1 MDDNCNKLRALNKV
15 YSLPQ
20 TYGIIKPIMKSKR
33 KSTYSIMLY
42 LRWPL
47 LLSVLLVFMN
57 ILLIALDPHA
67 AAFMCIFTVLFV
79 IFSAALYIYS
89 RKSIYSG
96 LINFALGF
104 DSTESNILNN
114 LSVPTAICSRNGS
127 LIWSNAAFEELFT
140 QYLTTKSI
148 KDIFPDITHEVL
160 DDLDEPVL
168 IHSSY
173 GSFRYLIEMRPTEIF
188 TDDSVLED
196 NISEELEGEESDRY
210 YAMDATDGAE
220 DAFDSTEDQ
229 GKTFAADEPDADA
242 SVYDDAVVKRVSRL
256 GKSSFR
262 YRTGDEALDEQAENV
277 IIISVTDETEL
288 VQYKKDYRDTRPC
301 EGLIYLDNY
310 DEALASVEETRR
322 SLLTALVD
330 RRISNYITALNG
342 IVKKL
347 EKDKFFFFMN
357 EKDVQTMLEDR
368 FSILEEVK
376 TINIGNELALTLS
389 IGVGRTGATYEENYN
404 YARAAIDLALGRGG
418 DQAVVKSGETVTY
431 FGGKTLAPE
440 KNARVKARVKA
451 QALKELLSANDKL
464 LVMGHSNP
472 DADSLGA
479 SIGIWKIARSYGKK
493 AHIVLKGTNKSLEPM
508 YRQFVGNP
516 DYPEDMFI
524 NGDKALGFVDHTTLL
539 VVVDVNRP
547 SYTEEPRLLQSA
559 GNIVVIDHHRRGTEF
574 INNAQLSYIE
584 PYASSA
590 SEMISEIVQYIDD
603 TTTLTPLEADA
614 LYGGIV
620 IDTQNFITQTGI
632 RTFEAAAF
640 LKRKGASVQRIRKLF
655 RDSFSDFKARAGALD
670 NAEVY
675 REHFA
680 ISVLDPDGVDTPTVA
695 CAQAANNL
703 LDVSGIKAAIVLTEY
718 NELIYISARSID
730 EVNVQVMMEKLGGG
744 GHMAIAG
751 AQLKNTDIDAAIA
764 LVKQTIDE
772 MIEKGEIS

>member
-1 MDDNCNKLRALNKV
+1 
-15 YSLPQ
+15 
-20 TYGIIKPIMKSKR
+20 MKSKR
-33 KSTYSIMLY
+33 KSTYSIILY

-47 LLSVLLVFMN
+47 LLSVLLIFMN
-57 ILLIALDPHA
+57 ILLVALDPRA
-67 AAFMCIFTVLFV
+67 AAFMSIFTVLFV
-79 IFSAALYIYS
+79 IFAAILYIYS
-89 RKSIYSG
+89 RRAIYSG
-96 LINFALGF
+96 LIDFALGF
-104 DSTESNILNN
+104 DSTESSILNN
-114 LSVPTAICSRNGS
+114 LSVPTAICSCNGM
-127 LIWSNAAFEELFT
+127 LIWGNDAFEEQFV
-140 QYLTTKSI
+140 QAGVMRSI
-148 KDIFPDITHEVL
+148 RDIFPDITKDVL
-160 DDLDEPVL
+160 DGLNEPAL

-173 GSFRYLIEMRPTEIF
+173 GDFRYLVEMRPAELLA
-188 TDDSVLED
+188 DDARDDFEAVDELED
-196 NISEELEGEESDRY
+196 GQEAESDY
-210 YAMDATDGAE
+210 DAAPVGENRSSDIEDEADGDLDEA
-220 DAFDSTEDQ
+220 ASAGYNHSARRKGFSFRF
-229 GKTFAADEPDADA
+229 KKHADELNDEM
-242 SVYDDAVVKRVSRL
+242 DD
-256 GKSSFR
+256 
-262 YRTGDEALDEQAENV
+262 V

-288 VQYKKDYRDTRPC
+288 VQYKKDYHDTRPC

-310 DEALASVEETRR
+310 DEALTSVEETRR

-330 RRISNYITALNG
+330 RRISNYISSLNG

-347 EKDKFFFFMN
+347 EKDKYFFFMN
-357 EKDVQTMLEDR
+357 EKDIQIMLEDR

-389 IGVGRTGATYEENYN
+389 IGVGRTGDTYEENYN
-404 YARAAIDLALGRGG
+404 FARAAIDLALGRGG

-431 FGGKTLAPE
+431 FGGKSLAPE

-464 LVMGHSNP
+464 LVMGHSNG
-472 DADSLGA
+472 DADSLGS

-493 AHIVLKGTNKSLEPM
+493 AHIVLNNTNKSLMPM
-508 YRQFVGNP
+508 YNQFVHNP

-524 NGDKALGFVDHTTLL
+524 NGDKALAFVDRTTLV

-547 SYTEEPRLLQSA
+547 SYTEEPRILQSA
-559 GNIVVIDHHRRGTEF
+559 SNIVVIDHHRRGTEF
-574 INNAQLSYIE
+574 IANAQLSYIE

-590 SEMISEIVQYIDD
+590 SELISEIVQYIDD

-640 LKRKGASVQRIRKLF
+640 LKRKGASVQRIRKIF
-655 RDSFSDFKARAGALD
+655 RDSFSDFKARAGAVD
-670 NAEVY
+670 SAEVY

-680 ISVLDPDGVDTPTVA
+680 LSTLDPTGVDTPTVA
-695 CAQAANNL
+695 CAQAANTL
-703 LDVSGIKAAIVLTEY
+703 LEVDGIKAAIVLTEY
-718 NELIYISARSID
+718 NGLIYISARSID

-751 AQLKNTDIDAAIA
+751 AQLKGVDMDKAMNM
-764 LVKQTIDE
+764 VKDTIDD

>member
-1 MDDNCNKLRALNKV
+1 M
-15 YSLPQ
+15 
-20 TYGIIKPIMKSKR
+20 
-33 KSTYSIMLY
+33 
-42 LRWPL
+42 
-47 LLSVLLVFMN
+47 LSVLLVFMN

-67 AAFMCIFTVLFV
+67 AAFMGIFTVLFV
-79 IFSAALYIYS
+79 IFSAVLYFYS

-104 DSTESNILNN
+104 DSTEANILNN
-114 LSVPTAICSRNGS
+114 LSVPTAICSCSGN
-127 LIWSNAAFEELFT
+127 LIWTNAAFEELFT
-140 QYLTTKSI
+140 QYLATKSI
-148 KDIFPDITHEVL
+148 KDIFPDITREVL
-160 DDLDEPVL
+160 DGLDEPVL

-173 GSFRYLIEMRPTEIF
+173 GNFRYLIEMRPTEVF
-188 TDDSVLED
+188 AEDENSPDSEDLED
-196 NISEELEGEESDRY
+196 YAEEVSDT
-210 YAMDATDGAE
+210 DADTVVNADSA
-220 DAFDSTEDQ
+220 DAY
-229 GKTFAADEPDADA
+229 AAD
-242 SVYDDAVVKRVSRL
+242 SDAVKMAAHRGST
-256 GKSSFR
+256 SFR
-262 YRTGDEALDEQAENV
+262 YKRNDEALNEEPDNV

-330 RRISNYITALNG
+330 RRISNYISALNG

-357 EKDVQTMLEDR
+357 EKDVQTMLDDR

-472 DADSLGA
+472 DADSLGS

-493 AHIVLKGTNKSLEPM
+493 AHIVLNNTNKSLEPM
-508 YRQFVGNP
+508 YRQFAGNP

-524 NGDKALGFVDHTTLL
+524 HGDKALGFVDRTTLL

-547 SYTEEPRLLQSA
+547 SYTEEPRLLQSVS
-559 GNIVVIDHHRRGTEF
+559 NIVVIDHHRRGTEF

-670 NAEVY
+670 TAEVY

-680 ISVLDPDGVDTPTVA
+680 ISTLDPVGVDTPTVA

-703 LDVSGIKAAIVLTEY
+703 LDVNGIKAAIVLTEY
-718 NELIYISARSID
+718 NERIYISARSID

-751 AQLKNTDIDAAIA
+751 AQLKDTDIDAAIA
-764 LVKQTIDE
+764 LVKHTIDE

>member
-1 MDDNCNKLRALNKV
+1 
-15 YSLPQ
+15 
-20 TYGIIKPIMKSKR
+20 MKSKG

-79 IFSAALYIYS
+79 IFSAVLYIYS

-114 LSVPTAICSRNGS
+114 LSVPTAICSSNGN

-148 KDIFPDITHEVL
+148 RDIFPDITREVL

-173 GSFRYLIEMRPTEIF
+173 GNFRYLVEMRPTEIF
-188 TDDSVLED
+188 TDDNASTAQ
-196 NISEELEGEESDRY
+196 EEAVNGY
-210 YAMDATDGAE
+210 YAEE
-220 DAFDSTEDQ
+220 DADGLAD
-229 GKTFAADEPDADA
+229 AAGSDLTDTSDADKA
-242 SVYDDAVVKRVSRL
+242 SEVDTILKRAAGL
-256 GKSSFR
+256 GSTSFR
-262 YRTGDEALDEQAENV
+262 YRKNDEALDEEAENV

-288 VQYKKDYRDTRPC
+288 VQYKKDYRDSRPC

-330 RRISNYITALNG
+330 RRISNYISALNG

-389 IGVGRTGATYEENYN
+389 IGVGRTGASFDENYN
-404 YARAAIDLALGRGG
+404 FARAAIDLALGRGG

-464 LVMGHSNP
+464 LVMGHANG
-472 DADSLGA
+472 DADSLGS

-493 AHIVLKGTNKSLEPM
+493 AHIVLNSTNKSLEPM
-508 YRQFVGNP
+508 YRQFVDNP

-524 NGDKALGFVDHTTLL
+524 NGDKALGFVDRTTLL

-547 SYTEEPRLLQSA
+547 SYTEEPRLLKSA
-559 GNIVVIDHHRRGTEF
+559 GNVVVIDHHRRGTEF

-670 NAEVY
+670 TAEVY

-680 ISVLDPDGVDTPTVA
+680 ISTLDPAGVDTPTVA

-703 LDVSGIKAAIVLTEY
+703 LDVNGIKAAIVLTEY
-718 NELIYISARSID
+718 NEQIYISARSID

-751 AQLKNTDIDAAIA
+751 AQLKNTDMDAAIA

-772 MIEKGEIS
+772 MMEKGEIS

>member
-1 MDDNCNKLRALNKV
+1 
-15 YSLPQ
+15 
-20 TYGIIKPIMKSKR
+20 
-33 KSTYSIMLY
+33 MLY

-47 LLSVLLVFMN
+47 LLSILLIFMN

-67 AAFMCIFTVLFV
+67 AAFMAIFTVLFV
-79 IFSAALYIYS
+79 IFAAILYLYS
-89 RKSIYSG
+89 RRSIYNG
-96 LINFALGF
+96 LIDFALGF
-104 DSTESNILNN
+104 DSTESSILNN
-114 LSVPTAICSRNGS
+114 LNVPTAICNYNGR
-127 LIWSNAAFEELFT
+127 LIWANAAFEELFT
-140 QYLTTKSI
+140 QASALKSV
-148 KDIFPDITHEVL
+148 KDIFPDITKEIL
-160 DDLDEPVL
+160 DSLNEPAL

-173 GSFRYLIEMRPTEIF
+173 GNFRYLVEMRPTELF
-188 TDDSVLED
+188 ADDDRLGSRGDEEDAAESDAEHDVASDSKALVDADTDGYED
-196 NISEELEGEESDRY
+196 VASSASGAKLSTTALKSGGAVRSEDGDEESD
-210 YAMDATDGAE
+210 
-220 DAFDSTEDQ
+220 
-229 GKTFAADEPDADA
+229 
-242 SVYDDAVVKRVSRL
+242 YDDEAERQLARRE
-256 GKSSFR
+256 GSSFR
-262 YRTGDEALDEQAENV
+262 YKRSADELDSDELEEV

-288 VQYKKDYRDTRPC
+288 VQYKKDYQDTRPC

-310 DEALASVEETRR
+310 DEALVSVEETRR

-330 RRISNYITALNG
+330 RRISNYISSLNG

-357 EKDVQTMLEDR
+357 EKDIQTMLEDR

-418 DQAVVKSGETVTY
+418 DQAVVKSGENVTY

-464 LVMGHSNP
+464 LVMGHSNG
-472 DADSLGA
+472 DADSLGS

-493 AHIVLKGTNKSLEPM
+493 AHIVLNGANKSLEPM
-508 YRQFVGNP
+508 YKQFANNP
-516 DYPEDMFI
+516 DYPVDMFI
-524 NGDKALGFVDHTTLL
+524 RGDKALGFVDRTTLV

-547 SYTEEPRLLQSA
+547 SYTEEPRLLQNAS
-559 GNIVVIDHHRRGTEF
+559 NIVVIDHHRRGTEF
-574 INNAQLSYIE
+574 IENAQLSYIE

-590 SEMISEIVQYIDD
+590 SELISEIVQYIDD

-640 LKRKGASVQRIRKLF
+640 LKRKGASVQRIRKIF
-655 RDSFSDFKARAGALD
+655 RDSFSDFKARAGAVD
-670 NAEVY
+670 AAEVY

-680 ISVLDPDGVDTPTVA
+680 ISTLDPTGVDTPTVA

-718 NELIYISARSID
+718 NGLIYISARSID

-744 GHMAIAG
+744 GHMSIAG
-751 AQLKNTDIDAAIA
+751 AQLRDTDMDTA
-764 LVKQTIDE
+764 LDKVKATIDE

>member
-1 MDDNCNKLRALNKV
+1 
-15 YSLPQ
+15 
-20 TYGIIKPIMKSKR
+20 MKGRR

-47 LLSVLLVFMN
+47 LLSVLLIFMN
-57 ILLIALDPHA
+57 IILVAIDTRA
-67 AAFMCIFTVLFV
+67 AAFMGIFTALFV
-79 IFSAALYIYS
+79 LFSAALYIYS

-96 LINFALGF
+96 LIDFAMGF
-104 DSTESNILNN
+104 DSTESGILNN
-114 LSVPTAICSRNGS
+114 MSVPTAICSPNGG
-127 LIWSNAAFEELFT
+127 LIWANRSFEELFT
-140 QYLTTKSI
+140 HDGARASI
-148 KDIFPDITHEVL
+148 RDIFPDITREIL
-160 DDLDEPVL
+160 GELNEPAL

-173 GSFRYLIEMRPTEIF
+173 GNFRYLIEMRPTELSLDSDGDSAENL
-188 TDDSVLED
+188 DDSER
-196 NISEELEGEESDRY
+196 I
-210 YAMDATDGAE
+210 
-220 DAFDSTEDQ
+220 
-229 GKTFAADEPDADA
+229 
-242 SVYDDAVVKRVSRL
+242 
-256 GKSSFR
+256 
-262 YRTGDEALDEQAENV
+262 
-277 IIISVTDETEL
+277 IIISVSDETEL
-288 VQYKKDYRDTRPC
+288 VQYKKDYRDSRPC

-330 RRISNYITALNG
+330 RRISNYISSLNG

-347 EKDKFFFFMN
+347 EKDKFLFFMN
-357 EKDVQTMLEDR
+357 EKDVRTMCDDR

-376 TINIGNELALTLS
+376 TINIGNESALTLS
-389 IGVGRTGATYEENYN
+389 IGVGRTGASYEENYN

-418 DQAVVKSGETVTY
+418 DQAVVKSGEAVTY
-431 FGGKTLAPE
+431 YGGKTLAPE

-464 LVMGHSNP
+464 LVMGHNNG
-472 DADSLGA
+472 DADSLGS

-493 AHIVLKGTNKSLEPM
+493 AHIVLNGTNKSLEPM
-508 YRQFVGNP
+508 YRLFVDNP

-524 NGDKALGFVDHTTLL
+524 SGDKAIGFVDRTTLV

-547 SYTEEPRLLQSA
+547 SYTEEPRLLQHAS
-559 GNIVVIDHHRRGTEF
+559 NVVVIDHHRMGTES
-574 INNAQLSYIE
+574 IENAQLSYIE
-584 PYASSA
+584 PFASSA

-620 IDTQNFITQTGI
+620 VDTQNFITQTGI

-655 RDSFSDFKARAGALD
+655 RDSLSDFKARAGAVD
-670 NAEVY
+670 GAEIY

-680 ISVLDPDGVDTPTVA
+680 LSTLDPSGVDTPTVA
-695 CAQAANNL
+695 CAQTANTL
-703 LDVSGIKAAIVLTEY
+703 LDIDGIKAAIVLTEY
-718 NELIYISARSID
+718 NGLIYVSARSID

-751 AQLKNTDIDAAIA
+751 AQLKDTDMQTAIERI
-764 LVKQTIDE
+764 KDIIDE
-772 MIEKGEIS
+772 MTEKGEIS

>member
-1 MDDNCNKLRALNKV
+1 
-15 YSLPQ
+15 
-20 TYGIIKPIMKSKR
+20 
-33 KSTYSIMLY
+33 
-42 LRWPL
+42 
-47 LLSVLLVFMN
+47 
-57 ILLIALDPHA
+57 
-67 AAFMCIFTVLFV
+67 MCIFTVLFV
-79 IFSAALYIYS
+79 IFSAALYVYS

-104 DSTESNILNN
+104 DSTESSILDN
-114 LSVPTAICSRNGS
+114 LSVPTAICSHSGG
-127 LIWSNAAFEELFT
+127 LIWANAAFEELFVT
-140 QYLTTKSI
+140 GTAAKSI
-148 KDIFPDITHEVL
+148 RDIFPDITREVL
-160 DDLDEPVL
+160 DELDEAAL

-173 GSFRYLIEMRPTEIF
+173 GNFRYLVEMRPTELF
-188 TDDSVLED
+188 ADDGKLNKSEHDDDTDEE
-196 NISEELEGEESDRY
+196 NIQESDKLNGSGK
-210 YAMDATDGAE
+210 AADNDAE
-220 DAFDSTEDQ
+220 D
-229 GKTFAADEPDADA
+229 
-242 SVYDDAVVKRVSRL
+242 
-256 GKSSFR
+256 
-262 YRTGDEALDEQAENV
+262 V

-330 RRISNYITALNG
+330 RRVSNYISSLNG

-357 EKDVQTMLEDR
+357 EKDIQTMLEDR

-389 IGVGRTGATYEENYN
+389 IGVGRTGISYEENYN

-479 SIGIWKIARSYGKK
+479 SVGIWKIARSYGKK
-493 AHIVLKGTNKSLEPM
+493 AHIVLNSVNKSLEPM
-508 YRQFVGNP
+508 YKQFTDNA

-524 NGDKALGFVDHTTLL
+524 HGDKALGFVDRTTLV

-547 SYTEEPRLLQSA
+547 SYTEEPRLLQNA

-574 INNAQLSYIE
+574 IDNAQLSYIE

-670 NAEVY
+670 TAEVY
-675 REHFA
+675 REYFA
-680 ISVLDPDGVDTPTVA
+680 ISILKPDRVDTPTVA
-695 CAQAANNL
+695 CAQTANEL
-703 LDVSGIKAAIVLTEY
+703 LEINGIKAAIVLTEY
-718 NELIYISARSID
+718 NGRIYISARSID

-744 GHMAIAG
+744 GHMAVAG
-751 AQLKNTDIDAAIA
+751 AQLKNTDIDEAIDM
-764 LVKQTIDE
+764 VKQTIDE

>member
-1 MDDNCNKLRALNKV
+1 MMNYRTPTPYLSVIMTRSSKASSYIKKC
-15 YSLPQ
+15 SLAANLWYNSL
-20 TYGIIKPIMKSKR
+20 TMKGRR

-47 LLSVLLVFMN
+47 LLSVLLIFMN
-57 ILLIALDPHA
+57 IILVAIDTRA
-67 AAFMCIFTVLFV
+67 AAFMGIFTALFV
-79 IFSAALYIYS
+79 LFSAALYVYS

-96 LINFALGF
+96 LIDFAMGF
-104 DSTESNILNN
+104 DSTESGILNN
-114 LSVPTAICSRNGS
+114 MSVPTAICSPNGG
-127 LIWSNAAFEELFT
+127 LIWANRSFEELFT
-140 QYLTTKSI
+140 HDGARASI
-148 KDIFPDITHEVL
+148 RDIFPDITREIL
-160 DDLDEPVL
+160 GELNEPAL

-173 GSFRYLIEMRPTEIF
+173 GNFRYLIEMRPTELGLDSDSDSAENL
-188 TDDSVLED
+188 DDSER
-196 NISEELEGEESDRY
+196 I
-210 YAMDATDGAE
+210 
-220 DAFDSTEDQ
+220 
-229 GKTFAADEPDADA
+229 
-242 SVYDDAVVKRVSRL
+242 
-256 GKSSFR
+256 
-262 YRTGDEALDEQAENV
+262 
-277 IIISVTDETEL
+277 IIISVSDETEL
-288 VQYKKDYRDTRPC
+288 VQYKKDYRDSRPC

-330 RRISNYITALNG
+330 RRISNYISSLNG

-347 EKDKFFFFMN
+347 EKDKFLFFMN
-357 EKDVQTMLEDR
+357 EKDVRTMCDDR

-376 TINIGNELALTLS
+376 TINIGNESALTLS
-389 IGVGRTGATYEENYN
+389 IGVGRTGANYEENYN

-418 DQAVVKSGETVTY
+418 DQAVVKSGEAVTY
-431 FGGKTLAPE
+431 YGGKTLAPE

-464 LVMGHSNP
+464 LVMGHNNG
-472 DADSLGA
+472 DADSLGS

-493 AHIVLKGTNKSLEPM
+493 AHIVLNGTNKSLEPM
-508 YRQFVGNP
+508 YRLFVDNP

-524 NGDKALGFVDHTTLL
+524 SGDKAIGFVDRTTLV

-547 SYTEEPRLLQSA
+547 SYTEEPRLLQHAS
-559 GNIVVIDHHRRGTEF
+559 NVVVIDHHRMGTES
-574 INNAQLSYIE
+574 IENAQLSYIE
-584 PYASSA
+584 PFASSA

-620 IDTQNFITQTGI
+620 VDTQNFITQTGI

-655 RDSFSDFKARAGALD
+655 RDSLSDFKARAGAVD
-670 NAEVY
+670 GAEIY

-680 ISVLDPDGVDTPTVA
+680 LSTLDPSGVDTPTVA
-695 CAQAANNL
+695 CAQTANTL
-703 LDVSGIKAAIVLTEY
+703 LDIDGIKAAIVLTEY
-718 NELIYISARSID
+718 NGLIYVSARSID

-751 AQLKNTDIDAAIA
+751 AQLKDTDMQTAIERI
-764 LVKQTIDE
+764 KDIIDE
-772 MIEKGEIS
+772 MTEKGEIS

>member
-1 MDDNCNKLRALNKV
+1 
-15 YSLPQ
+15 
-20 TYGIIKPIMKSKR
+20 
-33 KSTYSIMLY
+33 
-42 LRWPL
+42 
-47 LLSVLLVFMN
+47 
-57 ILLIALDPHA
+57 
-67 AAFMCIFTVLFV
+67 
-79 IFSAALYIYS
+79 
-89 RKSIYSG
+89 
-96 LINFALGF
+96 
-104 DSTESNILNN
+104 
-114 LSVPTAICSRNGS
+114 
-127 LIWSNAAFEELFT
+127 
-140 QYLTTKSI
+140 
-148 KDIFPDITHEVL
+148 
-160 DDLDEPVL
+160 
-168 IHSSY
+168 
-173 GSFRYLIEMRPTEIF
+173 
-188 TDDSVLED
+188 
-196 NISEELEGEESDRY
+196 
-210 YAMDATDGAE
+210 
-220 DAFDSTEDQ
+220 
-229 GKTFAADEPDADA
+229 
-242 SVYDDAVVKRVSRL
+242 
-256 GKSSFR
+256 
-262 YRTGDEALDEQAENV
+262 
-277 IIISVTDETEL
+277 
-288 VQYKKDYRDTRPC
+288 
-301 EGLIYLDNY
+301 
-310 DEALASVEETRR
+310 
-322 SLLTALVD
+322 
-330 RRISNYITALNG
+330 
-342 IVKKL
+342 
-347 EKDKFFFFMN
+347 MN

-389 IGVGRTGATYEENYN
+389 IGVGRTGASFDENYN
-404 YARAAIDLALGRGG
+404 FARAAIDLALGRGG

-464 LVMGHSNP
+464 LVMGHANG
-472 DADSLGA
+472 DADSLGS

-493 AHIVLKGTNKSLEPM
+493 AHIVLNSTNKSLEPM
-508 YRQFVGNP
+508 YRQFVDNP

-524 NGDKALGFVDHTTLL
+524 NGDKALGFVDRTTLL

-547 SYTEEPRLLQSA
+547 SYTEEPRLLKSA
-559 GNIVVIDHHRRGTEF
+559 GNVVVIDHHRRGTEF

-670 NAEVY
+670 TAEVY

-680 ISVLDPDGVDTPTVA
+680 ISTLDPAGVDTPTVA

-703 LDVSGIKAAIVLTEY
+703 LDVNGIKAAIVLTEY
-718 NELIYISARSID
+718 NEQIYISARSID

-751 AQLKNTDIDAAIA
+751 AQLKNTDMDAAIA

>member
-1 MDDNCNKLRALNKV
+1 
-15 YSLPQ
+15 
-20 TYGIIKPIMKSKR
+20 MKGRR

-47 LLSVLLVFMN
+47 LLSVLLIFMN
-57 ILLIALDPHA
+57 IILVAIDMRA
-67 AAFMCIFTVLFV
+67 AAFMGIFTALFV
-79 IFSAALYIYS
+79 LFSAALYIYS

-96 LINFALGF
+96 LIDFAMGF
-104 DSTESNILNN
+104 DSTESGILNN
-114 LSVPTAICSRNGS
+114 MSVPTAICSPNGG
-127 LIWSNAAFEELFT
+127 LIWANRSFEELFT
-140 QYLTTKSI
+140 HDGARASI
-148 KDIFPDITHEVL
+148 RDIFPDITREIL
-160 DDLDEPVL
+160 GELNEPAL

-173 GSFRYLIEMRPTEIF
+173 GNFRYLIEMRPTELGLDSDSDSAESL
-188 TDDSVLED
+188 DDSER
-196 NISEELEGEESDRY
+196 I
-210 YAMDATDGAE
+210 
-220 DAFDSTEDQ
+220 
-229 GKTFAADEPDADA
+229 
-242 SVYDDAVVKRVSRL
+242 
-256 GKSSFR
+256 
-262 YRTGDEALDEQAENV
+262 
-277 IIISVTDETEL
+277 IIISVSDETEL
-288 VQYKKDYRDTRPC
+288 VQYKKDYRDSRPC

-330 RRISNYITALNG
+330 RRISNYISSLNG

-347 EKDKFFFFMN
+347 EKDKFLFFMN
-357 EKDVQTMLEDR
+357 EKDVRTMCDDR

-376 TINIGNELALTLS
+376 TINIGNESALTLS
-389 IGVGRTGATYEENYN
+389 IGVGRTGTSYEENYN

-418 DQAVVKSGETVTY
+418 DQAVVKSGEAVTY
-431 FGGKTLAPE
+431 YGGKTLAPE

-464 LVMGHSNP
+464 LVMGHNNG
-472 DADSLGA
+472 DADSLGS

-493 AHIVLKGTNKSLEPM
+493 AHVVLNGTNKSLEPM
-508 YRQFVGNP
+508 YRLFVDNP

-524 NGDKALGFVDHTTLL
+524 SGDKAIGFVDRTTLV

-547 SYTEEPRLLQSA
+547 SYTEEPRLLQHAS
-559 GNIVVIDHHRRGTEF
+559 NVVVIDHHRMGTES
-574 INNAQLSYIE
+574 IENAQLSYIE
-584 PYASSA
+584 PFASSA

-620 IDTQNFITQTGI
+620 VDTQNFITQTGI

-655 RDSFSDFKARAGALD
+655 RDSLSDFKARAGAVD
-670 NAEVY
+670 GAEIY

-680 ISVLDPDGVDTPTVA
+680 LSTLDPSGVDTPTVA
-695 CAQAANNL
+695 CAQTANTL
-703 LDVSGIKAAIVLTEY
+703 LDIDGIKAAIVLTEY
-718 NELIYISARSID
+718 NGLIYVSARSID

-751 AQLKNTDIDAAIA
+751 AQLKDTDMQTAIERI
-764 LVKQTIDE
+764 KDIIDE
-772 MIEKGEIS
+772 MTEKGEIS

>member
-1 MDDNCNKLRALNKV
+1 
-15 YSLPQ
+15 
-20 TYGIIKPIMKSKR
+20 MKGRR

-47 LLSVLLVFMN
+47 LLSVLLIFMN
-57 ILLIALDPHA
+57 IILVAIDTRA
-67 AAFMCIFTVLFV
+67 AAFMGIFTALFV
-79 IFSAALYIYS
+79 LFSAALYIYS

-96 LINFALGF
+96 LIDFAMGF
-104 DSTESNILNN
+104 DSTESGILNN
-114 LSVPTAICSRNGS
+114 MSVPTAICSPNGG
-127 LIWSNAAFEELFT
+127 LIWANRSFEELFT
-140 QYLTTKSI
+140 HDGARASI
-148 KDIFPDITHEVL
+148 RDIFPDITREIL
-160 DDLDEPVL
+160 GELNEPAL

-173 GSFRYLIEMRPTEIF
+173 GNFRYLIEMRPTELGLDSDSDSAESL
-188 TDDSVLED
+188 DDSER
-196 NISEELEGEESDRY
+196 I
-210 YAMDATDGAE
+210 
-220 DAFDSTEDQ
+220 
-229 GKTFAADEPDADA
+229 
-242 SVYDDAVVKRVSRL
+242 
-256 GKSSFR
+256 
-262 YRTGDEALDEQAENV
+262 
-277 IIISVTDETEL
+277 IIISVSDETEL
-288 VQYKKDYRDTRPC
+288 VQYKKDYRDSRPC

-330 RRISNYITALNG
+330 RRISNYISSLNG

-347 EKDKFFFFMN
+347 EKDKFLFFMN
-357 EKDVQTMLEDR
+357 EKDVRTMCDDR

-376 TINIGNELALTLS
+376 TINIGNESALTLS
-389 IGVGRTGATYEENYN
+389 IGVGRTGASYEENYN

-418 DQAVVKSGETVTY
+418 DQAVVKSGEAVTY
-431 FGGKTLAPE
+431 YGGKTLAPE

-464 LVMGHSNP
+464 LVMGHNNG
-472 DADSLGA
+472 DADSLGS

-493 AHIVLKGTNKSLEPM
+493 AHIVLNGTNKSLEPM
-508 YRQFVGNP
+508 YRLFVDNP

-524 NGDKALGFVDHTTLL
+524 SGDKAIGFVDRTTLV

-547 SYTEEPRLLQSA
+547 SYTEEPRLLQHAS
-559 GNIVVIDHHRRGTEF
+559 NVVVIDHHRMGTES
-574 INNAQLSYIE
+574 IENAQLSYIE
-584 PYASSA
+584 PFASSA

-620 IDTQNFITQTGI
+620 VDTQNFITQTGI

-655 RDSFSDFKARAGALD
+655 RDSLSDFKARAGAVD
-670 NAEVY
+670 GAEIY

-680 ISVLDPDGVDTPTVA
+680 LSTLDPSGVDTPTVA
-695 CAQAANNL
+695 CAQTANTL
-703 LDVSGIKAAIVLTEY
+703 LDIDGIKAAIVLTEY
-718 NELIYISARSID
+718 NGLIYVSARSID

-751 AQLKNTDIDAAIA
+751 AQLKDTDMQTAIERI
-764 LVKQTIDE
+764 KDIIDE
-772 MIEKGEIS
+772 MTEKGEIS

>member
-1 MDDNCNKLRALNKV
+1 
-15 YSLPQ
+15 
-20 TYGIIKPIMKSKR
+20 
-33 KSTYSIMLY
+33 MLY

-79 IFSAALYIYS
+79 IFSAVLYIYS

-114 LSVPTAICSRNGS
+114 LSVPTAICSPNGN
-127 LIWSNAAFEELFT
+127 LIWANAAFEELFT
-140 QYLTTKSI
+140 QYLATKSI
-148 KDIFPDITHEVL
+148 KDIFPDITREVL
-160 DDLDEPVL
+160 DGLNEPVL

-173 GSFRYLIEMRPTEIF
+173 GNFRYLVEMRPTEIF
-188 TDDSVLED
+188 TDDSAAAEPA
-196 NISEELEGEESDRY
+196 EEEADSY
-210 YAMDATDGAE
+210 YG
-220 DAFDSTEDQ
+220 
-229 GKTFAADEPDADA
+229 AADDDSIADTA
-242 SVYDDAVVKRVSRL
+242 YMGTDDDLNAGTAADLVKHAAHHD
-256 GKSSFR
+256 GTSFR
-262 YRTGDEALDEQAENV
+262 FRREDEALDEEPDNV

-330 RRISNYITALNG
+330 RRISNYISALNG

-357 EKDVQTMLEDR
+357 EKDVKTMLDDR

-389 IGVGRTGATYEENYN
+389 IGVGRTGASYDENYN

-451 QALKELLSANDKL
+451 QAFKELLSANDKL

-472 DADSLGA
+472 DADSLGS

-493 AHIVLKGTNKSLEPM
+493 AHIVLNSTNKSLEPM
-508 YRQFVGNP
+508 YKQFIGNP

-524 NGDKALGFVDHTTLL
+524 HGDKALGFVDRTTLL

-547 SYTEEPRLLQSA
+547 SYTEEPRLLRSA
-559 GNIVVIDHHRRGTEF
+559 SNIVVIDHHRRGTEF

-670 NAEVY
+670 AAEVY
-675 REHFA
+675 REYFA
-680 ISVLDPDGVDTPTVA
+680 ISTLDPVGVDTPTVA

-703 LDVSGIKAAIVLTEY
+703 LDVNGIKAAIVLTEY
-718 NELIYISARSID
+718 NDKIYISARSID

-751 AQLKNTDIDAAIA
+751 AQLKDTDMDAAIA
-764 LVKQTIDE
+764 LVKHTIDE

>member
-1 MDDNCNKLRALNKV
+1 
-15 YSLPQ
+15 
-20 TYGIIKPIMKSKR
+20 
-33 KSTYSIMLY
+33 MLY

-47 LLSVLLVFMN
+47 LLSVLLIFMN
-57 ILLIALDPHA
+57 ILLIALNPYA

-79 IFSAALYIYS
+79 IFSAALYVYS

-104 DSTESNILNN
+104 DSTESSILDN
-114 LSVPTAICSRNGS
+114 LSVPTAICSHSGG
-127 LIWSNAAFEELFT
+127 LIWANAAFEELFVT
-140 QYLTTKSI
+140 GTAAKSI
-148 KDIFPDITHEVL
+148 RDIFPDITREVL
-160 DDLDEPVL
+160 DELDEAAL

-173 GSFRYLIEMRPTEIF
+173 GNFRYLVEMRPTELF
-188 TDDSVLED
+188 ADDGKLSKSEHDGDTDEED
-196 NISEELEGEESDRY
+196 IQESDNLNGIGK
-210 YAMDATDGAE
+210 AADNDAE
-220 DAFDSTEDQ
+220 D
-229 GKTFAADEPDADA
+229 
-242 SVYDDAVVKRVSRL
+242 
-256 GKSSFR
+256 
-262 YRTGDEALDEQAENV
+262 V

-330 RRISNYITALNG
+330 RRVSNYISSLNG

-357 EKDVQTMLEDR
+357 EKDIQTMLEDR

-389 IGVGRTGATYEENYN
+389 IGVGRTGISYEENYN

-479 SIGIWKIARSYGKK
+479 SVGIWKIARSYGKK
-493 AHIVLKGTNKSLEPM
+493 AHIVLNSVNKSLEPM
-508 YRQFVGNP
+508 YKQFTDNA

-524 NGDKALGFVDHTTLL
+524 HGDKALGFVDRTTLV

-547 SYTEEPRLLQSA
+547 SYTEEPRLLQNA

-574 INNAQLSYIE
+574 IDNAQLSYIE

-670 NAEVY
+670 TAEVY
-675 REHFA
+675 REYFA
-680 ISVLDPDGVDTPTVA
+680 ISILKPDRVDTPTVA
-695 CAQAANNL
+695 CAQTANEL
-703 LDVSGIKAAIVLTEY
+703 LEINGIKAAIVLTEY
-718 NELIYISARSID
+718 NGRIYISARSID

-744 GHMAIAG
+744 GHMAVAG
-751 AQLKNTDIDAAIA
+751 AQLKNTDIDEAIDM
-764 LVKQTIDE
+764 VKQTIDE

>member
-1 MDDNCNKLRALNKV
+1 
-15 YSLPQ
+15 
-20 TYGIIKPIMKSKR
+20 
-33 KSTYSIMLY
+33 
-42 LRWPL
+42 
-47 LLSVLLVFMN
+47 
-57 ILLIALDPHA
+57 
-67 AAFMCIFTVLFV
+67 MCIFTVLFV
-79 IFSAALYIYS
+79 IFSAALYVYS

-104 DSTESNILNN
+104 DSTESSILDN
-114 LSVPTAICSRNGS
+114 LSVPTAICSHSGG
-127 LIWSNAAFEELFT
+127 LIWANAAFEELFVT
-140 QYLTTKSI
+140 GTVAKSI
-148 KDIFPDITHEVL
+148 RDIFPDITREVL
-160 DDLDEPVL
+160 DELDEAAL

-173 GSFRYLIEMRPTEIF
+173 GNFRYLVEMRPTELF
-188 TDDSVLED
+188 ADDGKLNKSEHDDDTDEED
-196 NISEELEGEESDRY
+196 IQESDKLNGIGK
-210 YAMDATDGAE
+210 AADNDAE
-220 DAFDSTEDQ
+220 D
-229 GKTFAADEPDADA
+229 
-242 SVYDDAVVKRVSRL
+242 
-256 GKSSFR
+256 
-262 YRTGDEALDEQAENV
+262 V

-330 RRISNYITALNG
+330 RRVSNYISSLNG

-357 EKDVQTMLEDR
+357 EKDIQTMLEDR

-389 IGVGRTGATYEENYN
+389 IGVGRTGISYEENYN

-479 SIGIWKIARSYGKK
+479 SVGIWKIARSYGKK
-493 AHIVLKGTNKSLEPM
+493 AHIVLNSVNKSLEPM
-508 YRQFVGNP
+508 YKQFTDNA

-524 NGDKALGFVDHTTLL
+524 HGDKALGFVDRTTLV

-547 SYTEEPRLLQSA
+547 SYTEEPRLLQNA

-574 INNAQLSYIE
+574 IDNAQLSYIE

-670 NAEVY
+670 TAEVY
-675 REHFA
+675 REYFA
-680 ISVLDPDGVDTPTVA
+680 ISILKPDRVDTPTVA
-695 CAQAANNL
+695 CAQTANEL
-703 LDVSGIKAAIVLTEY
+703 LEINGIKAAIVLTEY
-718 NELIYISARSID
+718 NGRIYISARSID

-744 GHMAIAG
+744 GHMAVAG
-751 AQLKNTDIDAAIA
+751 AQLKNTDIDEAIDM
-764 LVKQTIDE
+764 VKQTIDE